1 MVGVA
6 VTAHTRIKS
15 KQHTHC
21 MLAQELCKNIEGD
34 VGKGEASSHDLL
46 VVRFARHPGIAV
58 HNSNSKFR
66 AIPTRIKTYPAP

>member
-34 VGKGEASSHDLL
+34 VGEAGPSGHDLL
-46 VVRFARHPGIAV
+46 AGYGLRMDG
-58 HNSNSKFR
+58 
-66 AIPTRIKTYPAP
+66 